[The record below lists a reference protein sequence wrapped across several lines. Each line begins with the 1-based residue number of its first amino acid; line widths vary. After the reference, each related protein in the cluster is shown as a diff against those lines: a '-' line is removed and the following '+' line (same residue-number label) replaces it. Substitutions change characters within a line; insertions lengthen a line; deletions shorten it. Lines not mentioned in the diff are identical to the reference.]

1 MKINQLF
8 VLSTALSLAILF
20 NEASAQSPQWTWAE
34 SISENGDDYG
44 QNSTADANG
53 NIYITGSYGSATLT
67 FGSFTLTNDGT
78 LSAFLVKYDPSGNV
92 VWAVDPQVC
101 SFNKAYAV
109 TTDDAGN
116 VYMVGG
122 FLSDTIVF
130 GAFTLINKGNFAQ
143 YVVKYDSGGNVVWA
157 KTATGVS
164 GGDDNAYA
172 VTMDNSGFLYVTGEY
187 KSDTIMFDGYML
199 INDGSFDAYVA
210 KYDSDGTVI
219 WAVSSTGTSGDFGR
233 GIVTD
238 NSGNVYITGHSGSGT
253 LGFGAFS
260 VTNNGAYDSYIAKFD
275 NNGTPLW
282 LKNIY
287 GSSTENSKGIAIDN
301 LGNPIV
307 VGHSSSFTLTF
318 GTTVLNNTGQTD
330 MFLVKYDGSGNVVWG
345 KTSSGS
351 DYDYGWGIA
360 TDSNDDIYVVGHS
373 KSDLNFG
380 SNTTTNNG
388 GHDVFVV
395 KYNSGGVDQWV
406 VSAGGSLDDRA
417 YTITLDDQDNL
428 FISGTYQS
436 SSISFGTFNL
446 TNSGGAYD
454 YFVASMGSTTN
465 TSVQAMLPEYEGAF
479 MYPNP
484 AQDFMTV
491 DYDGNDEPIVE
502 IRNLS
507 GQVLYH
513 SDLATN
519 EKIDISTF
527 RPGVYLVEVI
537 GSETRMIEKLIKY

>member
-1 MKINQLF
+1 M
-8 VLSTALSLAILF
+8 
-20 NEASAQSPQWTWAE
+20 
-34 SISENGDDYG
+34 
-44 QNSTADANG
+44 
-53 NIYITGSYGSATLT
+53 
-67 FGSFTLTNDGT
+67 TNDGT
-78 LSAFLVKYDPSGNV
+78 LSAFLVKYDAIGNV

-101 SFNKAYAV
+101 SFNKAYGV
-109 TTDDAGN
+109 TTDAAGN
-116 VYMVGG
+116 VYMVGA
-122 FLSDTIVF
+122 FMSDTIVF
-130 GAFTLINKGNFAQ
+130 GAFTLINKGNFGQ

-172 VTMDNSGFLYVTGEY
+172 ITMDNSGFLYVAGEY
-187 KSDTIMFDGYML
+187 KSDTIMFDGFML
-199 INDGSFDAYVA
+199 INDGSYDAYVA

-233 GIVTD
+233 GVVTD
-238 NSGNVYITGHSGSGT
+238 NSGNVFLTGHSGSTT
-253 LGFGAFS
+253 LGFGGFT
-260 VTNNGAYDSYIAKFD
+260 VTNNGAYDSFIAKFD
-275 NNGTPLW
+275 SSGTPLW

-301 LGNPIV
+301 SGNPIV
-307 VGHSSSFTLTF
+307 VGHSSSATLTF
-318 GTTVLNNTGQTD
+318 GTTVLGNTGQSD
-330 MFLVKYDGSGNVVWG
+330 MFLVKYDGSGNVLWG

-380 SNTTTNNG
+380 TSTTTNNG

-395 KYNSGGVDQWV
+395 KYNSNGVDQWA
-406 VSAGGSLDDRA
+406 VSAGGTSDDRA

-428 FISGTYQS
+428 FVSGMYQS

-446 TNSGGAYD
+446 TNAGGAYD

-465 TSVQAMLPEYEGAF
+465 TSAQAVLPEIERAF

-484 AQDFMTV
+484 AQDFMAV
-491 DYDGNDEPIVE
+491 DYVGDDEPIVE

-507 GQVLYH
+507 GQVLYYG
-513 SDLATN
+513 DLTVD
-519 EKIDISTF
+519 EKIDISSF
-527 RPGVYLVEVI
+527 APGVYLVEVR
-537 GSETRMIEKLIKY
+537 GSGSRRIEKLIKY